1 MISFPSE
8 ITAREEPAMANAVRF
23 ASAASLVLCGAA
35 IAQSEPSLLYRNA
48 ENRFAVIFP
57 APPMARD
64 VTFTTKEGTAR
75 PARQFYLERGNE
87 RYSVILVRLPEA
99 APVDKSFV
107 DHAAEQI
114 ARKGRVKFRF
124 SNCYDP
130 GVPGA
135 QLNLAES
142 NGNQLRASVYMW
154 DRQLYITETSA
165 PEGSGA
171 ALQFEQ
177 SITILDPMGD
187 DLNTGQGSPPC

>member
-1 MISFPSE
+1 MIAS
-8 ITAREEPAMANAVRF
+8 VRI
-23 ASAASLVLCGAA
+23 ACAASLILCGAA
-35 IAQSEPSLLYRNA
+35 VAQSEPPLLYRNI
-48 ENRFAVIFP
+48 ENRFGVIFP
-57 APPMARD
+57 APPMMRD
-64 VTFTTKEGTAR
+64 VTFVTKEGTAR
-75 PARQFYLERGNE
+75 PARQFFLEQGNA
-87 RYSVILVRLPEA
+87 RYSVILVKLPEA

-114 ARKGRVKFRF
+114 ARKGMVRFRF

-130 GVPGA
+130 GIPGA

-154 DRQLYITETSA
+154 DRQLYITEVSA

-177 SITILDPMGD
+177 SITILDPMGE

>member
-1 MISFPSE
+1 LRGIADF
-8 ITAREEPAMANAVRF
+8 VRSRPCAERTIAPLPQYRTSVRRHF
-23 ASAASLVLCGAA
+23 SRRPHGEGRDLRYEGGDGPPGAA
-35 IAQSEPSLLYRNA
+35 VFLEQGNA
-48 ENRFAVIFP
+48 
-57 APPMARD
+57 
-64 VTFTTKEGTAR
+64 
-75 PARQFYLERGNE
+75 
-87 RYSVILVRLPEA
+87 RYSVILVKLPEA

-114 ARKGRVKFRF
+114 ARKGTVRFRF

-154 DRQLYITETSA
+154 DRQLYITEVSA

-177 SITILDPMGD
+177 SITILDPMGE